1 MQCVKLYQ
9 IIHHFCKKYWTP
21 KLQSNLTKVRFV
33 ITVPMCL
40 MKPLSNAIKA
50 ALKLIQ
56 LQIIAITAKRN
67 TNLVLEYSGQVRTIK
82 LSLAL

>member
-1 MQCVKLYQ
+1 
-9 IIHHFCKKYWTP
+9 
-21 KLQSNLTKVRFV
+21 
-33 ITVPMCL
+33 MCL

-67 TNLVLEYSGQVRTIK
+67 TNLVLEYSGQIRTIK